1 MGTHPIF
8 ESDFDCLTE
17 STAREFVKMP
27 ATEEPPTKKMR
38 GDLPT
43 DDASLAMLEKVYDVQ
58 KELDEVHNKAA
69 EEIVQVEIK
78 FNKVRTLLNHPIIA
92 ESLAEHDTE
101 ILTNLTSIDV
111 VENEDIKSGFSMEFK
126 FKKNPYFTNESITK
140 KVTMNE
146 EGDNTVEI
154 TTIDWTDKDM
164 KEKCAPEADEGFVS
178 WLQSEVDPEMDD
190 IGNLIKDDLFPTP
203 MEYYNAQIDSDDD
216 GEDGEECEDACC

>member
-1 MGTHPIF
+1 
-8 ESDFDCLTE
+8 
-17 STAREFVKMP
+17 MP
-27 ATEEPPTKKMR
+27 ATEEPPMKKMR

-43 DDASLAMLEKVYDVQ
+43 DDASLALLDKVYDVQ

-78 FNKVRTLLNHPIIA
+78 FNKLRTPMYEKRAKAIAQIPDFWVTTMLNHPIIA

-126 FKKNPYFTNESITK
+126 FKKNPYFKNESITK

-146 EGDNTVEI
+146 EGDNILSEISHSIRTVRR
-154 TTIDWTDKDM
+154 TKDM
-164 KEKCAPEADEGFVS
+164 KEICAPEADEGFVS

-203 MEYYNAQIDSDDD
+203 MEYYNAQIDSDE
-216 GEDGEECEDACC
+216 EDEEECE

>member
-1 MGTHPIF
+1 
-8 ESDFDCLTE
+8 
-17 STAREFVKMP
+17 
-27 ATEEPPTKKMR
+27 MR

-43 DDASLAMLEKVYDVQ
+43 DDASLALLEKVYDVQ

-78 FNKVRTLLNHPIIA
+78 FNKLRAPMYEKRAKAIAQIPNFWVTTLLNHPIIA

-126 FKKNPYFTNESITK
+126 FKKNPYFKNESITK

-146 EGDNTVEI
+146 EGVNTVEI

-203 MEYYNAQIDSDDD
+203 MEYYNAQTDSDE
-216 GEDGEECEDACC
+216 EDEEEEE